1 MGKHP
6 IRPLAAVTLI
16 VSVPVA
22 VWGLLGRQDAAG
34 FRPSE
39 LDYLVR
45 PFDIPAGVET
55 GLGVAAAVLAVAA
68 ATVLGLASRR
78 PGPERFDGRW
88 WQVLGPLVA
97 AGALA
102 GAGWRV
108 VTAGGIGANIG
119 AGLVILFGGPL
130 VAALLAW
137 SAGRGLWLARAGRRG
152 PRPPRGGT
160 GGAGWRPVPREGV

>member
-1 MGKHP
+1 MRKHP

-16 VSVPVA
+16 ASVPVA
-22 VWGLLGRQDAAG
+22 VWGLLGRQEAAG

-45 PFDIPAGVET
+45 PLDVPAGVET
-55 GLGVAAAVLAVAA
+55 GLGVVAALLAVAA
-68 ATVLGLASRR
+68 ATVLGMASR

-108 VTAGGIGANIG
+108 VTAGVIGANIG
-119 AGLVILFGGPL
+119 AGLVILLGGPL

-137 SAGRGLWLARAGRRG
+137 SAGRGLWLARARRRG

-160 GGAGWRPVPREGV
+160 GTASWRPVPREGV